1 MARKIKLKTYTVE
14 AKFVVV
20 ANVIVKAQNQEQAL
34 AIAKTCSNLIIE
46 RFEDCD
52 NGTAAMKLAHFDEY
66 PEEIVDWDCPMTSDN
81 PVAVKIKK

>member
-20 ANVIVKAQNQEQAL
+20 AGVIVKAQNQEQAL

-46 RFEDCD
+46 KLESCD
-52 NGTAAMKLAHFDEY
+52 NGTVAMELAHFDEY
-66 PEEIVDWDCPMTSDN
+66 PEEIVDWDCPMTSGN